1 MLEVEIQVKGH
12 VNKDWSNK
20 FGCLA
25 VRHKEEGNTTFS
37 GLIRDQ
43 SELRGVLSA
52 LADLGLDL
60 ISVNTESE
68 SCTCMF

>member
-12 VNKDWSNK
+12 VNKDWSNR

-25 VRHKEEGNTTFS
+25 VTHEKDGTTIFS
-37 GLIRDQ
+37 GPIRDQ

-52 LADLGLDL
+52 LANLGLDL